1 MKKLLWGLII
11 AAAVLTTVSTMKN
24 DNSIIIYSC
33 MEQFRNDEL
42 QKQLNEQFPDLDVFV
57 MYMPTGKVAAK
68 LKLEENET
76 DADMIIALESAYMSQ
91 VEDFMTDA
99 KPYSDVDYISE
110 MDKQTGNS
118 LIWERQSGSIVINK
132 KVLEENN
139 LEIPHTYEDLLKP
152 CYKNLIAMP
161 DPKSSGT
168 GFFFLKSLV
177 NEMGEE
183 EAFYYIDRLSEN
195 IKQFTESGSGPIK
208 LLKQGE
214 IGIGLALTFQ
224 GVNELNEGNDFLI
237 LEPEYGCPYSVTRT
251 SLIKGREKNDDIVRV
266 FRFVVNDYMIYDK
279 TYNSP
284 EPVME
289 NQVNRIDNYP
299 QNIKYA
305 DMAGIDDLAE
315 KERLLKKWKY

>member
-99 KPYSDVDYISE
+99 KQYSDIDYIND
-110 MDKQTGNS
+110 MDEQAGNS

-139 LEIPHTYEDLLKP
+139 LELPHTYDDLLKP